1 MGYESK
7 LYVVEE
13 SDFKIPS
20 DNGKVW
26 AQVIGMVDLCKCYPI
41 AEIFIDEANGYI
53 YAEDGNTRI
62 EEDMYGSPLGVAT
75 LDEVIKKL
83 KEIVKDTDY
92 RRAKVALG
100 FLKAVQKSMP
110 DCVVYHYGY

>member
-7 LYVVEE
+7 LYIVKE

-26 AQVIGMVDLCKCYPI
+26 ANVIGMIDLCVCYPI
-41 AEIFIDEANGYI
+41 TEVFKNKANGYI

-62 EEDMYGSPLGVAT
+62 EEDRYGKSFLVAS
-75 LDEVIKKL
+75 LKDVIEKL
-83 KEIVKDTDY
+83 KEIVKESNY
-92 RRAKVALG
+92 HRAKVALE
-100 FLKAVQKSMP
+100 FLKAVQKDMP
-110 DCVVYHYGY
+110 YCVVYHYGH

>member
-7 LYVVEE
+7 LYIVEE
-13 SDFKIPS
+13 SNFAYPS

-26 AQVIGMVDLCKCYPI
+26 ADVVGEIDLRKCYPI
-41 AEIFIDEANGYI
+41 AEIFTQKANGYI
-53 YAEDGNTRI
+53 YADDGNTRI

-75 LDEVIKKL
+75 LEEVIEKL
-83 KEIVKDTDY
+83 KEIVKDSGY
-92 RRAKVALG
+92 RRAKIALE
-100 FLKAVQKSMP
+100 FLKAVQKLMP